1 MKRGK
6 EAATSSKVSYSN
18 QVDLLDLE
26 CFHEAFSLGVVVW
39 VAASTHRTGEA
50 VLDERGAV
58 IFGSVLR
65 TTVGVM
71 DAPRWWSA
79 RLDGGSKGR
88 KRQTCI
94 DPLADRIADNSP

>member
-1 MKRGK
+1 
-6 EAATSSKVSYSN
+6 
-18 QVDLLDLE
+18 
-26 CFHEAFSLGVVVW
+26 
-39 VAASTHRTGEA
+39 
-50 VLDERGAV
+50 VLDELGAV